1 MSRIKNNNNKCVCVC
16 TENSM
21 VAEGEI
27 SDGELT
33 DLLAEGDDAAFV
45 SSRLRPSTLN
55 RQHSVAERRH
65 SRRIQSR
72 TRTRTSGVIPNSLR
86 HTSGVRG

>member
-1 MSRIKNNNNKCVCVC
+1 
-16 TENSM
+16 M

-33 DLLAEGDDAAFV
+33 DLLAEGDDAAMV

-55 RQHSVAERRH
+55 RQHGVAERRQ
-65 SRRIQSR
+65 SQRIQ
-72 TRTRTSGVIPNSLR
+72 TRTSTSSGVVPSSQA
-86 HTSGVRG
+86 HTSGVRSYSILL